1 MSVQITA
8 VSTDTFPLQLV
19 LVTEPI
25 ILSLANVLSEYDR
38 LPAAVAAQ
46 HHDVKMSEL
55 ERKHGLLQVG
65 MATLAHD
72 LRKESCPQHILV
84 T

>member
-1 MSVQITA
+1 M
-8 VSTDTFPLQLV
+8 QLV

-38 LPAAVAAQ
+38 LPPAVAAQ
-46 HHDVKMSEL
+46 HRDVKMSEL

-65 MATLAHD
+65 MAY
-72 LRKESCPQHILV
+72 
-84 T
+84 